1 MHSSASRAIDGTNS
15 VKRVCEEANL
25 VFISQAR
32 NEPNASA
39 ANSGTVIM
47 DRCGASGISDDSV
60 PTAASRFV
68 LLKSQ
73 VECGRSLG
81 SMPPYRVAETT
92 ARLWKAPAL
101 GQTADP
107 EGAGGC
113 PVRSRH
119 PDHVW
124 FDSNETDDA
133 RMDMK
138 PQPESSTPEVLAGLV
153 ERGSPTTTRRTAFAF
168 FGPR

>member
-15 VKRVCEEANL
+15 VKRVCEEPNL

-60 PTAASRFV
+60 PTAASLFV

-81 SMPPYRVAETT
+81 SLPPSRVTQLLVSGTRQLSAKLPTRKVPAVALSEADMPTKPI
-92 ARLWKAPAL
+92 
-101 GQTADP
+101 
-107 EGAGGC
+107 
-113 PVRSRH
+113 
-119 PDHVW
+119 
-124 FDSNETDDA
+124 TDILNA
-133 RMDMK
+133 AYYFRMWSAT
-138 PQPESSTPEVLAGLV
+138 E
-153 ERGSPTTTRRTAFAF
+153 
-168 FGPR
+168 